1 MEPLGVWAFDREAM
15 ISVIFGSNPIFKK
28 KKILGPSHVSQ
39 LSRMPVNQSVPNS
52 LVGNCLSLAPSTYP
66 SPGPRGAA
74 A

>member
-1 MEPLGVWAFDREAM
+1 MEPLGIWAFDCEAM
-15 ISVIFGSNPIFKK
+15 ISVIFGANPILKK
-28 KKILGPSHVSQ
+28 KNLGPSHVSQ

-52 LVGNCLSLAPSTYP
+52 LVGNCLSLAPSTHP